1 VTTPAPG
8 QTTGV
13 LPRPPRLGAV
23 AAGAV
28 SLLLTGSLVFVFPF
42 GLLIA
47 PLGAIPV
54 VQLAAAGRR
63 SIAAWGWVVAVLA
76 GAVVVTSLGGDA
88 TSAVA
93 VLVGYGLIVVLPAV
107 SIEAW
112 RSSGSSD
119 GRWIAIATACV
130 AVLSTTVVIASV
142 WPQDPVAGVSAG
154 LRQATTHLE
163 AFYQG
168 MNIPRSEVDQTVD
181 LIERAL
187 AWGLPSMVV
196 AYLVAVL
203 FWLRSRLPLLGFPLP
218 IEPFERWRNDE
229 WLAAAFVVTGVGT
242 LVLAGT
248 WRWIAVNL
256 LVAVLILY
264 FTQGLAM
271 IRAHLARLVGR
282 GWLVRWAV
290 ALVCLQVPLVFIVA
304 ALGVADSFANL
315 RPRANPDGRNA

>member
-1 VTTPAPG
+1 MS
-8 QTTGV
+8 
-13 LPRPPRLGAV
+13 RPPRLGAV

-28 SLLLTGSLVFVFPF
+28 SLLLAGSLVFLPFF

-54 VQLAAAGRR
+54 VQLAASGRR
-63 SIAAWGWVVAVLA
+63 SVAAWGWVVALLA
-76 GAVVVTSLGGDA
+76 GAVVATSISGDA
-88 TSAVA
+88 VNAFA
-93 VLVGYGLIVVLPAV
+93 VLVGYLLVVVLPAV

-112 RSSGSSD
+112 RWSGTSD
-119 GRWIAIATACV
+119 GRWMAVATASV
-130 AVLSTTVVIASV
+130 AVLSMTVVIASV
-142 WPQDPVAGVSAG
+142 WPQGPVAGVTAG
-154 LRQATTHLE
+154 LRQASAHLE
-163 AFYQG
+163 AFYEG
-168 MNIPRSEVDQTVD
+168 MNIPRSEVDQTVAVF
-181 LIERAL
+181 ERAV
-187 AWGLPSMVV
+187 AWGLPSMIV

-218 IEPFERWRNDE
+218 VEPFERWRNDE
-229 WLAAAFVVTGVGT
+229 WLAAAFVVTGAGT

-248 WRWIAVNL
+248 WRWVAVNL

-290 ALVCLQVPLVFIVA
+290 VLLCLQVPLVFMVA

-315 RPRANPDGRNA
+315 RPRANPDGRNV

>member
-1 VTTPAPG
+1 MS
-8 QTTGV
+8 
-13 LPRPPRLGAV
+13 RPPRLGAV

-28 SLLLTGSLVFVFPF
+28 SLLLAGSLVFLPFF

-54 VQLAAAGRR
+54 VQLAASGRR
-63 SIAAWGWVVAVLA
+63 SVAAWGWVVALLA
-76 GAVVVTSLGGDA
+76 GAVAVTSLGGDA
-88 TSAVA
+88 AGTLA
-93 VLVGYGLIVVLPAV
+93 VLVGYLLVVVLPAV

-119 GRWIAIATACV
+119 GRWIATATACV
-130 AVLSTTVVIASV
+130 AVLSMTVVIAST
-142 WPQDPVAGVSAG
+142 WPQDPVSGVSAG
-154 LRQATTHLE
+154 LRRASAQVE
-163 AFYQG
+163 SFYQG
-168 MNIPRSEVDQTVD
+168 TSLPRSEVAATVEQ
-181 LIERAL
+181 IERAV

-218 IEPFERWRNDE
+218 VEPFERWRNDE
-229 WLAAAFVVTGVGT
+229 WLAAAFVVTGAGT

-248 WRWIAVNL
+248 WRWVAVNL

-290 ALVCLQVPLVFIVA
+290 VLLCLQVPLVFMVA

-315 RPRANPDGRNA
+315 RPRANPDGRNV

>member
-1 VTTPAPG
+1 MPYQAPG
-8 QTTGV
+8 QTTGA

-28 SLLLTGSLVFVFPF
+28 SLLLTGSLVFVPFF

-54 VQLAAAGRR
+54 VQLAAVGRR
-63 SIAAWGWVVAVLA
+63 SVAAWGWVVAVLTA
-76 GAVVVTSLGGDA
+76 AVVVTSVAGDA
-88 TSAVA
+88 GGALA
-93 VLVGYGLIVVLPAV
+93 VLAGYLLVVVLPAV

-119 GRWIAIATACV
+119 GRWIATVTASV
-130 AVLSTTVVIASV
+130 AVLSMTVVIASV
-142 WPQDPVAGVSAG
+142 WPQDPVTGVTAG
-154 LRQATTHLE
+154 LRQASAQVE

-168 MNIPRSEVDQTVD
+168 MSLPRSDVARTVD
-181 LIERAL
+181 LLKRML
-187 AWGLPSMVV
+187 AWGLPSLIV

-203 FWLRSRLPLLGFPLP
+203 FWLRSRLSVLGFPIP
-218 IEPFERWRNDE
+218 IEPFEHWRNDE
-229 WLAAAFVVTGVGT
+229 WLAAAFVVTGVGA
-242 LVLAGT
+242 LVLPGT
-248 WRWIAVNL
+248 WRWVAVNL

-282 GWLVRWAV
+282 GWLVRWV
-290 ALVCLQVPLVFIVA
+290 LALVCLQVPLVLIVA